1 MSDSHALEAEPLDAE
16 ALLEFAER
24 IETLPPDI
32 AAWVA
37 PLFQECLRAR
47 LSEAQLLADAGS
59 PPAAAPAAR
68 QDCDAELAQ
77 VALDVAEWLK
87 TLWDV
92 GYMGAGSFPAAPR
105 SAFPRIE
112 LDDVFQSALF
122 ARLRQG
128 KRPLPFPPQPA
139 AAVPGTP

>member
-16 ALLEFAER
+16 ALLEFSER
-24 IETLPPDI
+24 IEALPPDI

-47 LSEAQLLADAGS
+47 LSEAQLLADAGT
-59 PPAAAPAAR
+59 PPATEPAAR
-68 QDCDAELAQ
+68 EDCDAELAQ

-92 GYMGAGSFPAAPR
+92 GYMGPAAFLPR
-105 SAFPRIE
+105 RAAPSRASNWMTFSSRRCLPASARAN
-112 LDDVFQSALF
+112 ALSRF
-122 ARLRQG
+122 L
-128 KRPLPFPPQPA
+128 PQPA